1 MRVAVDLDKPVLF
14 DPAQLQQVVGNM
26 LDNALRYCRRVPGS
40 IQLAAYALD
49 DAHAELVIWNDGPE
63 VPTEQQRSLFEPFFT
78 NDAQGTGLGL
88 YMARE
93 LCSAN
98 DAQIRYGAI
107 ALESLLDRTGALTME
122 ARGTL
127 PRRAFVI
134 TLMFDQPAGPIAE

>member
-1 MRVAVDLDKPVLF
+1 
-14 DPAQLQQVVGNM
+14 
-26 LDNALRYCRRVPGS
+26 
-40 IQLAAYALD
+40 
-49 DAHAELVIWNDGPE
+49 
-63 VPTEQQRSLFEPFFT
+63 
-78 NDAQGTGLGL
+78 

>member
-1 MRVAVDLDKPVLF
+1 MTHK
-14 DPAQLQQVVGNM
+14 
-26 LDNALRYCRRVPGS
+26 ALASG
-40 IQLAAYALD
+40 
-49 DAHAELVIWNDGPE
+49 
-63 VPTEQQRSLFEPFFT
+63 
-78 NDAQGTGLGL
+78 

-134 TLMFDQPAGPIAE
+134 TLMFDQPAGPIAD